1 MSSTPIAR
9 LLGPGPSGV
18 FVLNEEVAPARVA
31 ALARIKNL
39 RVFEADC
46 GSVRSKRRLMEVLAD
61 ALALPDH
68 FGANWDALA
77 DCLTDMAWAQAEGYV
92 LVLRGLGGLARAA
105 PKDYE
110 MLLDV
115 LTDAATFWQD
125 DGVPFYVLLAGD
137 ASTLGSA
144 LPVISG

>member
-9 LLGPGPSGV
+9 VLGPGPSGV
-18 FVLNEEVAPARVA
+18 FVMNAEVAPARVA
-31 ALARIKNL
+31 SLARLKNL

-46 GSVRSKRRLMEVLAD
+46 SAARNKRRLMEVLAD
-61 ALALPDH
+61 ALALPGY

-77 DCLTDMAWAQAEGYV
+77 DCLTDLEWVQAEGYV
-92 LVLRGLGGLARAA
+92 LVLRGLEGLARNA
-105 PKDYE
+105 PRDYE

-115 LTDAATFWQD
+115 LTDATAFWQD

-137 ASTLGSA
+137 ASTLGSD